1 MSKRA
6 LIVIDIQN
14 DYFPGGKWTLDN
26 IDAAA
31 DNAARVLAAARAAGD
46 LVIHVRHEFEG
57 DNAPFFAAGSDGA
70 KIHGKVT
77 PAPGETVILK
87 HHVNSFLDTDLQGI
101 LQRAG
106 IKQVVI
112 VGAMSHMCIDAA
124 TRAAADLRYEVSVVH
139 DACASRDLEFGGT
152 VIPAS
157 QVHAAY
163 MSALGFGY
171 AKLVTAEEFAG
182 SVTQAS

>member
-1 MSKRA
+1 MSTRA

-14 DYFPGGKWTLDN
+14 DYFPGGKWTLAN
-26 IDAAA
+26 IDDAA

-46 LVIHVRHEFEG
+46 LVIHVRHEFQGEG
-57 DNAPFFAAGSDGA
+57 APFFSAGSDGA
-70 KIHGKVT
+70 KIHDKVA
-77 PAPGETVILK
+77 PAQGEAVILK
-87 HHVNSFLDTDLQGI
+87 HHVNSFLDTNLQET
-101 LQRAG
+101 LQQNG

-124 TRAAADLRYEVSVVH
+124 TRAAADLRYEVTVIH

-152 VIPAS
+152 VVPAS

-171 AKLVTAEEFAG
+171 AKLTTAAEFAG
-182 SVTQAS
+182 AVKQAS